1 MATSTRLPAFT
12 APSRVRPAEPAA
24 VARRSTRNRTH
35 DAARMIGLSTI
46 CLLAGTSLHFLN
58 FL

>member
-12 APSRVRPAEPAA
+12 APSPACLAEQGSVAQRPP
-24 VARRSTRNRTH
+24 RNRPHQT
-35 DAARMIGLSTI
+35 ARMIGLSTI

-58 FL
+58 FI

>member
-12 APSRVRPAEPAA
+12 APSTARPVARVA
-24 VARRSTRNRTH
+24 VAKVPRRNRAY
-35 DAARMIGLSTI
+35 DAARVLGMSTI

-58 FL
+58 FI